1 MQAKRFN
8 ATREVALDY
17 WLSVPDALKDSA
29 EPVPLVI
36 FLHGAGERGGLDK
49 ASIHGIARRVKEGE
63 QFPFMTLVPSCPAHD
78 WWFTHIPTLN
88 ALLDQILADY
98 PVDPRRVYLTG
109 LSMGGSGTWHWAM
122 HNPERFAA
130 IAPVCGFGVDLL
142 YPDGGIDNLK
152 DTPVWTFHGALDDVV
167 GLHETAQLVDAL
179 KTAGGQV
186 RFTVYPDL
194 KHNSWDAAYGT
205 PELYDWLLGHA
216 RP

>member
-1 MQAKRFN
+1 
-8 ATREVALDY
+8 
-17 WLSVPDALKDSA
+17 
-29 EPVPLVI
+29 
-36 FLHGAGERGGLDK
+36 
-49 ASIHGIARRVKEGE
+49 
-63 QFPFMTLVPSCPAHD
+63 
-78 WWFTHIPTLN
+78 
-88 ALLDQILADY
+88 
-98 PVDPRRVYLTG
+98 VYLTG

-130 IAPVCGFGVDLL
+130 IAPVCGFGVRIL
-142 YPDGGIDNLK
+142 YPDGGVDNLK

-167 GLHETAQLVDAL
+167 GIHETAQLVDAL

-205 PELYDWLLGHA
+205 PELYDWLLGHV